1 MEVVMGKKDG
11 QLDGHDNRR
20 MTAYRPTDNEGT
32 AAWTKEKTKQ
42 KLTNVVIPDEEGVSE
57 AKNWVDNG
65 SKL

>member
-1 MEVVMGKKDG
+1 MGKKDT
-11 QLDGHDNRR
+11 QLDGHDNKR

-42 KLTNVVIPDEEGVSE
+42 KHTNVIIPDEEGVSE

>member
-1 MEVVMGKKDG
+1 MGKKDQ

-42 KLTNVVIPDEEGVSE
+42 KHTNVIIPDEEGVSE

>member
-1 MEVVMGKKDG
+1 MGKKDA

-20 MTAYRPTDNEGT
+20 LTAYRPTDNEGT

-42 KLTNVVIPDEEGVSE
+42 KFTDVIIPDEEGVSE

-65 SKL
+65 SRL